1 MIRVLYFAS
10 LRDQLKRDQEQLD
23 WQPTLARV
31 ADVKNLLRQRGGEWA
46 QQFADDAQV
55 LAAVNQEMAQD
66 DSAVADGD
74 EVGFFPPVT
83 GG

>member
-10 LRDQLKRDQEQLD
+10 LRDRLGTGGEELALPESSRHIAALKAL
-23 WQPTLARV
+23 LA
-31 ADVKNLLRQRGGEWA
+31 QRGGKWA
-46 QQFADDAQV
+46 DIFADDELV
-55 LAAVNQEMAQD
+55 LAAVNQEMAQED
-66 DSAVADGD
+66 TPINDGD

>member
-10 LRDQLKRDQEQLD
+10 LRERLGCTDETLQAN
-23 WQPTLARV
+23 PATLAGLR
-31 ADVKNLLRQRGGEWA
+31 ADLAARGGAWA
-46 QQFADDAQV
+46 EVFATEQRV
-55 LAAVNQEMAQD
+55 LAAINQEMA
-66 DSAVADGD
+66 AVDQPLREGD

>member
-1 MIRVLYFAS
+1 MIRLLYFAS
-10 LRDQLKRDQEQLD
+10 LRDRLGVDKEE
-23 WQPTLARV
+23 LALPEEVKDVAALRRHLAARGAPWSRV
-31 ADVKNLLRQRGGEWA
+31 FDEAET
-46 QQFADDAQV
+46 V

-66 DSAVADGD
+66 DTPVRDGD

>member
-1 MIRVLYFAS
+1 MIRLLYFAS
-10 LRDQLKRDQEQLD
+10 LRDRLGVDKEE
-23 WQPTLARV
+23 LALPEEVKDV
-31 ADVKNLLRQRGGEWA
+31 AALRRYIAARGAPWNQVFDEEET
-46 QQFADDAQV
+46 V

-66 DSAVADGD
+66 DTPVRDGD

>member
-10 LRDQLKRDQEQLD
+10 LRDRLGLEREEIEL
-23 WQPTLARV
+23 PGETGNV
-31 ADVKNLLRQRGGEWA
+31 AGLRRLLQSRGGEWA
-46 QQFADDAQV
+46 TVFAEGETV
-55 LAAVNQEMAQD
+55 LAAVNQEMAQND
-66 DSAVADGD
+66 TPISDGD

>member
-1 MIRVLYFAS
+1 MIKLLYFAS
-10 LRDQLKRDQEQLD
+10 LRDRLGSSGEELELPAGIKDIASLKALLAQRDGIWNE
-23 WQPTLARV
+23 V
-31 ADVKNLLRQRGGEWA
+31 
-46 QQFADDAQV
+46 FANDELV

-66 DSAVADGD
+66 DVPVKDGD

>member
-10 LRDQLKRDQEQLD
+10 LRDRLETDRDEMELPAGVTD
-23 WQPTLARV
+23 V
-31 ADVKNLLRQRGGEWA
+31 ASLRAHLRSRGGEWEA
-46 QQFADDAQV
+46 VFAKEETV
-55 LAAVNQEMAQD
+55 LAAVNQEMANND
-66 DSAVADGD
+66 TPVTDGD

>member
-10 LRDQLKRDQEQLD
+10 LRERLGCADETLQRH
-23 WQPTLARV
+23 PATLADLR
-31 ADVKNLLRQRGGEWA
+31 ADLAARGGVWA
-46 QQFADDAQV
+46 EVFATEQRV
-55 LAAVNQEMAQD
+55 LAAINQEMA
-66 DSAVADGD
+66 AADQPVREGD

>member
-1 MIRVLYFAS
+1 MIRLLYFAS
-10 LRDQLKRDQEQLD
+10 LRDRLQTEGESLALPENVNDIGALKAC
-23 WQPTLARV
+23 LAG
-31 ADVKNLLRQRGGEWA
+31 RGGPWEEI
-46 QQFADDAQV
+46 FADDELV

-66 DSAVADGD
+66 DTPVRDGD